1 MSVVLTTSRAF
12 SSCDAAQKIL
22 TDAGHQLKM
31 LTPQKPL
38 NASEL
43 INEVKGVSA
52 MLAGLDEINADVIRA
67 ASPTL
72 KIIAR
77 NGVGYDKVD
86 LNTAKEN
93 NIRVTITPGANSLS
107 VCELAFSFITG
118 LSRRIHLMD
127 KSVRE
132 KSWQR
137 VAGIELHGK
146 TIGILGTGAIGRH
159 LAVRC
164 HSFGMRVLA
173 YDLSPSRELVEKYGV
188 TYTSDLNDIYQQA
201 DFISLHLPANKET
214 WHMINRETIGKM
226 KQGTFIINT
235 ARGELIDDDAL
246 YEALAEGYLGGAGLD
261 AFVAEPFL
269 DDRFF
274 QLDNVILTPHTGAFT
289 KEAADKTLIIA
300 AEEIVRALSGK
311 DNLFQ
316 IN

>member
-86 LNTAKEN
+86 LLTAREN

-188 TYTSDLNDIYQQA
+188 TYTHLNDIYQQA

-246 YEALAEGYLGGAGLD
+246 YEALSEGYLGGAGLD

-311 DNLFQ
+311 ENLFQ

>member
-12 SSCDAAQKIL
+12 SSCHAAQKIL

-38 NASEL
+38 NADEL
-43 INEVKGVSA
+43 IHQVKGVSA

-137 VAGIELHGK
+137 VSGIELHGK
-146 TIGILGTGAIGRH
+146 TIGILGTGAIGRN
-159 LAVRC
+159 LAIRC
-164 HSFGMRVLA
+164 QSFGMRVLA
-173 YDLSPSRELVEKYGV
+173 YDLFPSQELIDKYGV
-188 TYTSDLNDIYQQA
+188 EYTTSLDTIYQQA

-214 WHMINRETIGKM
+214 WHMINQDTIGKM
-226 KQGTFIINT
+226 KKGTFIINT

-246 YEALAEGYLGGAGLD
+246 YIALKEGYLGGAGLD

-269 DDRFF
+269 DERFF
-274 QLDNVILTPHTGAFT
+274 ELDNVILTPHTGAFT

-311 DNLFQ
+311 ENLFQ